1 MEPARSRRD
10 SLRRTLHAAL
20 SLTAAAW
27 ACAPAAA
34 PAAPGLDRASG
45 YVALMSNY
53 VGRGL
58 SQSVGRPSLQLEV
71 NYYASSGWYAGLDVT
86 TIEWVDKVYPG
97 SSVPL
102 ELDAYAGYRWIR
114 EDWTARVYAMRLAFP
129 GRYAPQQPPAARP
142 DTTELVAA
150 VAWRGLGAK
159 LNYAASDS
167 FGTPDSRGSWYLD
180 LAAERAF
187 GERWRLGAHVARK
200 QPRGRDPRTGARN
213 ARTAYTAYKLAATR
227 ALGRGFSL
235 GFEQTWTTADP
246 AFYTVDGYNV
256 AGSHFAVVVLKSF

>member
-1 MEPARSRRD
+1 MEPARSRRTR
-10 SLRRTLHAAL
+10 SWRTLHAVL
-20 SLTAAAW
+20 SLTAAC
-27 ACAPAAA
+27 ACAPAMAQTA
-34 PAAPGLDRASG
+34 SDTDRASG

-58 SQSVGRPSLQLEV
+58 SQSVGRPSVQFEV
-71 NYYASSGWYAGLDVT
+71 NYFASSGWYAGLDVT
-86 TIEWVDKVYPG
+86 AIAWVDKVYPG

-114 EDWTARVYAMRLAFP
+114 GDWTTRVYAMRLAFP
-129 GRYAPQQPPAARP
+129 GDYAPQDPPVARP

-159 LNYAASDS
+159 LNYAVGDS
-167 FGTPDSRGSWYLD
+167 FGTPDSSGSWYLD
-180 LAAERAF
+180 LSAGHAVGAH
-187 GERWRLGAHVARK
+187 WHLGANVARK
-200 QPRGRDPRTGARN
+200 QPRGRDPRTGLRN
-213 ARTAYTAYKLAATR
+213 SRTAYTAYRLAATR

-246 AFYTVDGYNV
+246 AFYTVDGYDV
-256 AGSHFAVVVLKSF
+256 AGSHFAVVVLKRF

>member
-1 MEPARSRRD
+1 MAQ
-10 SLRRTLHAAL
+10 AA
-20 SLTAAAW
+20 SD
-27 ACAPAAA
+27 
-34 PAAPGLDRASG
+34 LDRVSG
-45 YVALMSNY
+45 YIALMSNY

-58 SQSVGRPSLQLEV
+58 SQSVGRPSAQVEV

-86 TIEWVDKVYPG
+86 TIHWIDKVYPG

-114 EDWTARVYAMRLAFP
+114 GDWTVKGYAMRLAFP
-129 GRYAPQQPPAARP
+129 GHYAPQTPPVQRP

-159 LNYAASDS
+159 LNYAVSDS

-180 LAAERAF
+180 LAAEHAL
-187 GERWRLGAHVARK
+187 GEKWHLGAHVARK
-200 QPRGRDPRTGARN
+200 QPRGTGIEN
-213 ARTAYTAYKLAATR
+213 ARTVYTAYKLALTR
-227 ALGRGFSL
+227 ALGHGVSL
-235 GFEQTWTTADP
+235 SLEQTWTTADA

-256 AGSHFAVVVLKSF
+256 AGSHFSVIVRKSF